1 VGPQGAYVW
10 EYGHVDVSLFGHAEG
25 EKQMDA
31 IESDRSEPNATSQ
44 KAQANPEKPGR
55 PKDLVD
61 TFADARRAKKKQK
74 RARHRARLRR
84 SHTNG

>member
-1 VGPQGAYVW
+1 
-10 EYGHVDVSLFGHAEG
+10 
-25 EKQMDA
+25 MDA

-44 KAQANPEKPGR
+44 RAQQSPEEHAHPTHR
-55 PKDLVD
+55 VD